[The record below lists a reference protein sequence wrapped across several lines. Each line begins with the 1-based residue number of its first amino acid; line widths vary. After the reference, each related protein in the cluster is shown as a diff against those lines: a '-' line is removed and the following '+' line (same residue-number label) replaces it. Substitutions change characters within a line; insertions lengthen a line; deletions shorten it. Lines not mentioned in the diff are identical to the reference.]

1 MIDHLHDIK
10 NDDVSISR
18 IERQYRKL
26 LSLTIQVI
34 RLSSIQ
40 ATDEDKL
47 TEANLEKLLSFR
59 PTIEDMKL
67 ILEPMCYLSNP
78 NTTLITYSE
87 SLQRDKYRI
96 ILQQQLVGRDVD
108 GVLVDVP
115 PELGVAADRPERD
128 LELVDLAAQP
138 LRQLDFVSPP

>member
-96 ILQQQLVGRDVD
+96 ILQQQLVEYFLDKY
-108 GVLVDVP
+108 
-115 PELGVAADRPERD
+115 AAKHH
-128 LELVDLAAQP
+128 
-138 LRQLDFVSPP
+138 